1 VSLVLAMLAASVVS
15 VLFAVMVIWLRV
27 NQVIA
32 GLALVFF
39 CQGLTALVGSTADW
53 TNHATG
59 GIGAMA
65 LWPLSLLPGR
75 GPARCEQNAMVWL
88 TLPIF
93 GAVAWFF
100 ARTSTG
106 LRLRAVG
113 ENPQAADA
121 AGIRVTA
128 WRFAAV
134 LAGSALVGLAGA
146 YISVVST
153 KLWIAGMTGGRGWI
167 AVGLVIF
174 ARWSPWKALV
184 GAVLFGLHRGAD
196 SAAGRGRRAAAAVLR
211 DDDAVRGD
219 ARRDGVGRAGDG
231 AAATTSPARWANPM
245 CGKNAD
251 ERNESLGLQRG
262 ARARRGAVRRLP
274 EPRHHRGRVHRHAPR
289 PPGRRAPTA
298 PARRRGRATWW
309 RPSTASMTRCA
320 RWACA
325 SCTSSRCCGPA
336 AWTTS
341 RGIPAAWRRYLPA
354 CTWARFRMPTRTPS
368 KARSWTEWVT
378 RVEPGDMRVDTKRRL
393 SAFYPTDLDF
403 LLRNQRIETVVLDG
417 GFTDCCVLNTGLRR
431 QQPQLPRDRAARPGA
446 RHRRAPGGRGARRWC
461 RCTWGW
467 CSTRRSCCASGASA
481 VTGR

>member
-1 VSLVLAMLAASVVS
+1 
-15 VLFAVMVIWLRV
+15 V

-39 CQGLTALVGSTADW
+39 CQGLTSLVGSMADW

-65 LWPLSLLPGR
+65 LWPLSMLPGV
-75 GPARCEQNAMVWL
+75 GKLFAQNAMVWL

-121 AGIRVTA
+121 AGINVTA

-184 GAVLFGLHRGAD
+184 GAVLFGCIEALIPQLAAAGVQLPQYFVMMTPYAVTLGVMVWVALSRRGAD
-196 SAAGRGRRAAAAVLR
+196 
-211 DDDAVRGD
+211 
-219 ARRDGVGRAGDG
+219 
-231 AAATTSPARWANPM
+231 
-245 CGKNAD
+245 
-251 ERNESLGLQRG
+251 E
-262 ARARRGAVRRLP
+262 
-274 EPRHHRGRVHRHAPR
+274 
-289 PPGRRAPTA
+289 
-298 PARRRGRATWW
+298 
-309 RPSTASMTRCA
+309 
-320 RWACA
+320 
-325 SCTSSRCCGPA
+325 
-336 AWTTS
+336 
-341 RGIPAAWRRYLPA
+341 
-354 CTWARFRMPTRTPS
+354 
-368 KARSWTEWVT
+368 
-378 RVEPGDMRVDTKRRL
+378 EPGALGQPYVREERR
-393 SAFYPTDLDF
+393 
-403 LLRNQRIETVVLDG
+403 
-417 GFTDCCVLNTGLRR
+417 
-431 QQPQLPRDRAARPGA
+431 
-446 RHRRAPGGRGARRWC
+446 
-461 RCTWGW
+461 
-467 CSTRRSCCASGASA
+467 
-481 VTGR
+481 